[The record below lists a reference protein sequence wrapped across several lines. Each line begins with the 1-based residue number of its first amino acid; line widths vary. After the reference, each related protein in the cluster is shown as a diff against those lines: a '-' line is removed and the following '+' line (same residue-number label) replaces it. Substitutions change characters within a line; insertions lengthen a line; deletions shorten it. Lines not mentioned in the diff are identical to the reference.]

1 MVEDVPE
8 RLGGSRGMKFCHRF
22 EAWTVAV
29 ALFAFPCVA
38 QRALPALPPMTASDG
53 RPESSIVAPAIPA
66 QPLTLEGSPS
76 ALPWYS
82 TGPRPFV
89 YGGLALSR
97 GGYDPAGGIVG
108 TGLNLESARILIWA
122 EGSVDNLHKRDSGTG
137 RDLALKSRVFFNTS
151 HGFFFGGGVQWS
163 KLTTVL
169 YSKQAWRPTFGGGKD
184 FIREDLSIRAQVIY
198 VLPGTDRLNASQG
211 PEISLWLP
219 SPAHGR
225 HWFYRQTL
233 GLYEA
238 HQTAAPGNGGTSNRF
253 LTSFLDL
260 TVLYR
265 F

>member
-1 MVEDVPE
+1 M
-8 RLGGSRGMKFCHRF
+8 
-22 EAWTVAV
+22 WTVTV
-29 ALFAFPCVA
+29 ALFALPSVA
-38 QRALPALPPMTASDG
+38 QRALPTQPRMTASD
-53 RPESSIVAPAIPA
+53 RSPESGLVAPTIPA
-66 QPLTLEGSPS
+66 QLSLESSPRTPS
-76 ALPWYS
+76 RYS
-82 TGPRPFV
+82 TGPRPFA
-89 YGGLALSR
+89 YGGLVLSR

-108 TGLNLESARILIWA
+108 AGVNLESTRVLFWA
-122 EGSVDNLHKRDSGTG
+122 EASADNLHKRDSGTG
-137 RDLALKSRVFFNTS
+137 RGLALKSRVFFTTGR
-151 HGFFFGGGVQWS
+151 GFFFGGGAQWS

-184 FIREDLSIRAQVIY
+184 FIREDFSMRAQVIY

-219 SPAHGR
+219 SPARGR

-238 HQTAAPGNGGTSNRF
+238 HQTTAPGNRGTGDRF
-253 LTSFLDL
+253 LTSFLNM

>member
-1 MVEDVPE
+1 
-8 RLGGSRGMKFCHRF
+8 MKSCNRF
-22 EAWTVAV
+22 EVWTVAV
-29 ALFAFPCVA
+29 ALFALPSMA
-38 QRALPALPPMTASDG
+38 QQARPTQPLMAANDG
-53 RPESSIVAPAIPA
+53 TPGSSLVAPTIPA
-66 QPLTLEGSPS
+66 QQLSLASSPS
-76 ALPWYS
+76 TLPQYS

-108 TGLNLESARILIWA
+108 TGLNVESARFLFWA
-122 EGSVDNLHKRDSGTG
+122 EASADNLHKRDSGTG
-137 RDLALKSRVFFNTS
+137 RDLGLKARVFFTTS
-151 HGFFFGGGVQWS
+151 RGFFFGGGAQWS

-184 FIREDLSIRAQVIY
+184 FIREDFSMRAQVIY

-219 SPAHGR
+219 SPARGR

-238 HQTAAPGNGGTSNRF
+238 HQTTVPGNRGTGERF
-253 LTSFLDL
+253 LTSFLNM

>member
-1 MVEDVPE
+1 
-8 RLGGSRGMKFCHRF
+8 MKSCHRF
-22 EAWTVAV
+22 GAWTVAI
-29 ALFAFPCVA
+29 ALFALPSVA
-38 QRALPALPPMTASDG
+38 QQALPTQPRMTASDG
-53 RPESSIVAPAIPA
+53 NPESALVAPIVPA
-66 QPLTLEGSPS
+66 RQLRLESSPS
-76 ALPWYS
+76 TLPWYS
-82 TGPRPFV
+82 TGPRPFA

-108 TGLNLESARILIWA
+108 AGVNLESARVLFWA
-122 EGSVDNLHKRDSGTG
+122 EASADNLHKRDSGTG
-137 RDLALKSRVFFNTS
+137 RSLALKSRIFFTTS
-151 HGFFFGGGVQWS
+151 HGFFFGGGAQWS

-184 FIREDLSIRAQVIY
+184 FIREDFSMRAQVIY

-219 SPAHGR
+219 SPARGR

-238 HQTAAPGNGGTSNRF
+238 HQTTVPGNRGTSDRF
-253 LTSFLDL
+253 LTSFLDM